1 MEIFSGGWVLGVFP
15 LPPSPP
21 PFFFSPRISYEAKY
35 FGIVKTEEKGGCL
48 TVYEKPISPV
58 SHASASRNG
67 IIAGWGYLL
76 TTFEGDL

>member
-1 MEIFSGGWVLGVFP
+1 MVGYWVCS
-15 LPPSPP
+15 PSPP
-21 PFFFSPRISYEAKY
+21 PLFFFFFSPRISYEAKY
-35 FGIVKTEEKGGCL
+35 FGIVKTEEKGRCL
-48 TVYEKPISPV
+48 TVYEKPTSPV